1 MTRSRLVGILN
12 AVEARTAEPEQNQ
25 PTLVTPGQ
33 TNLVPPVSEARKE
46 LTDMYSALQNL
57 NYLQV
62 YGAAGTVQHPYYP
75 AEGDGELVSP
85 NLLEKITGFPMS
97 SLTPKNSNKA
107 FLYAGFGLCILEAIA
122 SYISGIPLDGL
133 VIFTIIA
140 FMTDK
145 LTTNGAILETILKT
159 LYPQYAQKV
168 LKHEA
173 GHFLCAY
180 LLGLPVEGCVL
191 SAWAALEDSRF
202 QNQVTAGTS
211 FFDPELSSDILDK
224 NRVSKRSIDRYSIVV
239 MAGIAAEAMNW
250 DQAEGGA
257 GDEMALAA
265 FLAQMTGGPNKGWD
279 YERIRNQARWGAS
292 QAVLLL
298 RHYKVCYEALVDT
311 LERGN
316 GTLGECVYAIE
327 NAAREHNIR
336 PLDGPLG
343 YYNGQVESWQLASVV
358 STPPVGAA
366 TVAGVLTDAT
376 KENGVPIQS
385 PSLVTSKSSSSSQE
399 LLEELVPL
407 RAQMEEKMKE
417 IERQLKDLDNGGSQ

>member
-1 MTRSRLVGILN
+1 M
-12 AVEARTAEPEQNQ
+12 
-25 PTLVTPGQ
+25 
-33 TNLVPPVSEARKE
+33 
-46 LTDMYSALQNL
+46 
-57 NYLQV
+57 
-62 YGAAGTVQHPYYP
+62 H
-75 AEGDGELVSP
+75 
-85 NLLEKITGFPMS
+85 
-97 SLTPKNSNKA
+97 
-107 FLYAGFGLCILEAIA
+107 LEAIA
-122 SYISGIPLDGL
+122 SFISGISLGTL
-133 VIFTIIA
+133 AMTTIILYQ
-140 FMTDK
+140 TDR
-145 LTTNGAILETILKT
+145 LTTNGAVLETILKT

-298 RHYKVCYEALVDT
+298 RHYKVCYEALVDS

-336 PLDGPLG
+336 PLNGPLG
-343 YYNGQVESWQLASVV
+343 YYNGQFESWQLASEVST
-358 STPPVGAA
+358 STPPIGAA
-366 TVAGVLTDAT
+366 TVAGVSTDASVDDT
-376 KENGVPIQS
+376 KENGVVPTQS
-385 PSLVTSKSSSSSQE
+385 SSATSKSSSSSEE

-417 IERQLKDLDNGGSQ
+417 IQRQLKDLDNGGSQ

>member
-1 MTRSRLVGILN
+1 MTRSRLVGVLD

-25 PTLVTPGQ
+25 PTLITTSN
-33 TNLVPPVSEARKE
+33 TNQSNFAVPPVSEARKE
-46 LTDMYSALQNL
+46 LTDIYSTLKKL
-57 NYLQV
+57 DYLQV

-97 SLTPKNSNKA
+97 SLTPKNSNKV
-107 FLYAGFGLCILEAIA
+107 FLYGGLALCVLEAAA
-122 SYISGIPLDGL
+122 SYFSGIPLDWL
-133 VIFTIIA
+133 VLATIVSAIA
-140 FMTDK
+140 DK

-159 LYPQYAQKV
+159 LYPQYGEKV

-211 FFDPELSSDILDK
+211 FFDPELSSDILNK
-224 NRVSKRSIDRYSIVV
+224 SRVSKRSIDRYSIVV

-265 FLAQMTGGPNKGWD
+265 FLAQMTGKFVRKRWVCLSQTRSLCLCDPYSD
-279 YERIRNQARWGAS
+279 YFVIGSEFFEIACSVLPLIVARIFVFYYIYTRRTKQRMG
-292 QAVLLL
+292 L
-298 RHYKVCYEALVDT
+298 RTHT
-311 LERGN
+311 QS
-316 GTLGECVYAIE
+316 GTMG
-327 NAAREHNIR
+327 
-336 PLDGPLG
+336 
-343 YYNGQVESWQLASVV
+343 GQPS
-358 STPPVGAA
+358 GAA
-366 TVAGVLTDAT
+366 PATV
-376 KENGVPIQS
+376 
-385 PSLVTSKSSSSSQE
+385 
-399 LLEELVPL
+399 
-407 RAQMEEKMKE
+407 
-417 IERQLKDLDNGGSQ
+417 